1 MAVPETIQPL
11 VDKYTF
17 HRDAYIRGQ
26 EKYNEAQL
34 RQDFTDPF
42 FHALGW
48 DVNNNKGH
56 SEAYREV
63 MHGEPIRIRGTTF
76 FFDYTFRI
84 GGIRKFIVETKKPSV
99 RIKDDADSA
108 LQLRRYAWNAKLPL
122 SILTNFEEFA
132 IYDCTIKPE
141 HGDNAAKGRIE
152 YFAYN
157 EIPAKWEYLVS
168 IFSQESIL
176 KGSFD
181 KYAGSQKGR
190 KGTAT
195 VDDDILTEIESWRDA
210 LAKNI
215 AIRNPALSVDELNTV
230 VQRTIDRLL
239 FLRICED
246 RGIEEYTTLHKLL
259 EGEHVYVRLCEHFRQ
274 ADAKYNSGLFHF
286 EKEPDWN
293 EMPDTLSLSLTIDD
307 KVLKGILKRLYYPET
322 PYLFSVIPPEI
333 LGHVYEQFLGKVI
346 RLTDGHQAKVEYKP
360 EVKKAGGVFYT
371 PQYIVEYIVKHTVG
385 ELTMDKTP
393 RDVAKLRVLDP
404 ACGSGSFLIG
414 AYQFLLDWHRD
425 WYIENLVPVFIDK
438 KSVADPAVLALL
450 PEATPRG
457 KKHLAQA
464 ELPIYKAGTSGDTT
478 RTRSDWRLTT
488 IEKKRILL
496 NNIFGVDIDQQ
507 AVEVT
512 KLSLLLKVLEE
523 ENEENI
529 DKQLKLFAERALPSL
544 HQNIKCGNS
553 LIGTDILT
561 PEMPSDEVKRIN
573 PFDWSREFAPVMA
586 AGGFDAVIGNPP
598 YVRGINLKESQPVT
612 WSYCQSNYQS
622 SSSRDWDIYL
632 VFVEKGLGLINS
644 HGRLGYILPNKF
656 LNSQVGENLRE
667 IIANGH
673 YLESIIHFGAFQV
686 FKDATTYTCL
696 LFLKKSGSSTAEVFR
711 YKGDL
716 NGSGKNCALPD
727 NNSSIWSLS
736 NVSSEELSE
745 KTWNFFTSSMS
756 LQLKFNKL
764 PKLGEFVQI
773 YQGTGTRADKVY
785 IIENRGQTNTFIKIY
800 SNEKQTEFE
809 IENLLL
815 RPVLRGRDIDR
826 YAISKN
832 NILLLVPYE
841 LLNGRA
847 TLIDPKKFL
856 QIAPRTK
863 DYLNACKSRLE
874 EREDGRFKGE
884 FFYQYGRPQNMDRY
898 EVPVKIVLPDIAE
911 RGRCYLDTNGRWLV
925 DTTYGIVAKAGTNF
939 DLCYLLGI
947 LNSPLLTFYLKETG
961 TALRGGYF
969 RMKTAYLNPF
979 PIRTINFA
987 DPTDK
992 ARHDRMVALV
1002 TQMLELNKK
1011 LQDASL
1017 DHEKTLLSRQV
1028 EAADG
1033 AIDKLVYELYG
1044 LTEEEIAIVESGGGK

>member
-26 EKYNEAQL
+26 EKYNETQL

-63 MHGEPIRIRGTTF
+63 LHEEPIRIRGTTY

-132 IYDCTIKPE
+132 VYDCTIKPGN
-141 HGDNAAKGRIE
+141 GDNAAKGRIE
-152 YFAYN
+152 YFTYR
-157 EIPAKWEYLVS
+157 EIPEKWEYLVS
-168 IFSQESIL
+168 VFSQESIL

-181 KYAGSQKGR
+181 KYAGSHKGK

-210 LAKNI
+210 LAKNL
-215 AIRNPALSVDELNTV
+215 ALRNPALSVDELNTV
-230 VQRTIDRLL
+230 VQRTIDRII

-246 RGIEEYTTLHKLL
+246 RGIEEYATLHKLL
-259 EGEHVYVRLCEHFRQ
+259 EGEQVYARLCEHFRE

-286 EKEPDWN
+286 EKEPDWD

-307 KVLKGILKRLYYPET
+307 KVLKGIIKRLYYPET

-385 ELTMDKTP
+385 ELTKDKTP

-438 KSVADPAVLALL
+438 RSVTDPAVLALL
-450 PEATPRG
+450 PEAAPRG
-457 KKHLAQA
+457 KKKLSQVD
-464 ELPIYKAGTSGDTT
+464 LPIYKAGTSGDAT

-488 IEKKRILL
+488 VEKKRILL
-496 NNIFGVDIDQQ
+496 NNIFGVDIDTQ

-553 LIGTDILT
+553 LIGWDILT
-561 PEMPSDEVKRIN
+561 PEMPGEEVKRIN
-573 PFDWSREFAPVMA
+573 PFDWSKEFAPAMA

-598 YVRGINLKESQPVT
+598 YIQSREGRVDELSKEYFENRYSTVEYQINTYGL
-612 WSYCQSNYQS
+612 
-622 SSSRDWDIYL
+622 
-632 VFVEKGLGLINS
+632 FVEKGIKLLKINGLFGMI
-644 HGRLGYILPNKF
+644 IPNYW
-656 LNSQVGENLRE
+656 L
-667 IIANGH
+667 
-673 YLESIIHFGAFQV
+673 
-686 FKDATTYTCL
+686 
-696 LFLKKSGSSTAEVFR
+696 STK
-711 YKGDL
+711 YD
-716 NGSGKNCALPD
+716 
-727 NNSSIWSLS
+727 
-736 NVSSEELSE
+736 
-745 KTWNFFTSSMS
+745 
-756 LQLKFNKL
+756 NKL
-764 PKLGEFVQI
+764 RNFV
-773 YQGTGTRADKVY
+773 
-785 IIENRGQTNTFIKIY
+785 IIENNV
-800 SNEKQTEFE
+800 NEILNVYKVFE
-809 IENLLL
+809 NAT
-815 RPVLRGRDIDR
+815 VD
-826 YAISKN
+826 
-832 NILLLVPYE
+832 
-841 LLNGRA
+841 
-847 TLIDPKKFL
+847 TLIL
-856 QIAPRTK
+856 V
-863 DYLNACKSRLE
+863 LE
-874 EREDGRFKGE
+874 KA
-884 FFYQYGRPQNMDRY
+884 
-898 EVPVKIVLPDIAE
+898 VKIVFPKEVRICCINRMFKTINERLHAIINETFSFDTNYLITSSDQIISISFQNPLKLEGQDFLKNFFNFKFGMKPYEEGKGVPHQTKNMMKNKIFDAEKKLDDTYKPLLRARNIKRYYYKWENDWIKYGVNLAAPRNHDIFVGSRILVQRIVSKDRLDVTFIDEEYICNTDVISLLPKNIERPDI
-911 RGRCYLDTNGRWLV
+911 L
-925 DTTYGIVAKAGTNF
+925 F
-939 DLCYLLGI
+939 FLGI
-947 LNSPLLTFYLKETG
+947 LASNTCG
-961 TALRGGYF
+961 
-969 RMKTAYLNPF
+969 AYIKSKNVNLDRAAFPKINTNTLEEF
-979 PIRTINFA
+979 PIPKF
-987 DPTDK
+987 DPNNPADK
-992 ARHDRMVALV
+992 AHHDRMVALV

-1011 LQDASL
+1011 LQDATL

-1028 EAADG
+1028 EATDA
-1033 AIDKLVYELYG
+1033 AIDKLVYDLYG
-1044 LTEEEIAIVESGGGK
+1044 LTEEEIAIVEGSSH

>member
-1 MAVPETIQPL
+1 MSMAVPETIQPL

-84 GGIRKFIVETKKPSV
+84 GGVRKFIVETKKPSV
-99 RIKDDADSA
+99 RIKDDGDSA

-141 HGDNAAKGRIE
+141 HGDTAAKGRIE
-152 YFAYN
+152 YFTYN

-168 IFSQESIL
+168 VFSQDSIL

-181 KYAGSQKGR
+181 KYVGSQKGK

-215 AIRNPALSVDELNTV
+215 AIRNPTLSVDELNTV

-246 RGIEEYTTLHKLL
+246 RGIEEYATLHKLL
-259 EGEHVYVRLCEHFRQ
+259 EGEHVYTRLCKHFLQ

-286 EKEPDWN
+286 EKEVDWD
-293 EMPDTLSLSLTIDD
+293 EMPDTLSLSLAVDD
-307 KVLKGILKRLYYPET
+307 KVLKGIIKRLYYPET
-322 PYLFSVIPPEI
+322 PYLFSVIPPAI

-346 RLTDGHQAKVEYKP
+346 RLTPTHRAEVDYKP
-360 EVKKAGGVFYT
+360 AVKKAGGVFYT

-385 ELTMDKTP
+385 ELVKDKTP
-393 RDVAKLRVLDP
+393 RDVAKFHLLDP

-438 KSVADPAVLALL
+438 KSVTDPAVLALL
-450 PEATPRG
+450 PEAIPRG
-457 KKHLAQA
+457 KKKFAQI
-464 ELPIYKAGTSGDTT
+464 ELPIYKAGTSGDTA

-488 IEKKRILL
+488 VEKKRILL

-561 PEMPSDEVKRIN
+561 PEIPGEVVKRIN
-573 PFDWSREFAPVMA
+573 PFDWEREFADVMK

-598 YVRGINLKESQPVT
+598 YIRIQTMKEWAPQEVEFYKKKFVSA
-612 WSYCQSNYQS
+612 SKGNY
-622 SSSRDWDIYL
+622 DIYV
-632 VFVEKGLGLINS
+632 VFVEKGLLLLNKNGL
-644 HGRLGYILPNKF
+644 LGYILPHKF
-656 LNSQVGENLRE
+656 FNAQYGEPLRSVIAKGKHLKE
-667 IIANGH
+667 IV
-673 YLESIIHFGAFQV
+673 HFGDLQIFNN
-686 FKDATTYTCL
+686 ATTYTCL
-696 LFLKKSGSSTAEVFR
+696 LFLSRQSKNDFIFSKIEKIEIWKSLGESESQ
-711 YKGDL
+711 
-716 NGSGKNCALPD
+716 
-727 NNSSIWSLS
+727 SLS
-736 NVSSEELSE
+736 QDNISNENWNFVSGDFEKIFNKMKNQSKLLSE
-745 KTWNFFTSSMS
+745 LANIFVGTQTSADDIFVLERCKIKGKTITGYSVS
-756 LQLKFNKL
+756 L
-764 PKLGEFVQI
+764 
-773 YQGTGTRADKVY
+773 DKEVT
-785 IIENRGQTNTFIKIY
+785 IE
-800 SNEKQTEFE
+800 EE
-809 IENLLL
+809 I
-815 RPVLRGRDIDR
+815 
-826 YAISKN
+826 
-832 NILLLVPYE
+832 
-841 LLNGRA
+841 
-847 TLIDPKKFL
+847 TKKFL
-856 QIAPRTK
+856 RGKQIRG
-863 DYLNACKSRLE
+863 YLKPQTNARLICPYQINE
-874 EREDGRFKGE
+874 NDSHLLSTTELSNTFPLAFEYLKENQKQLAEREKGRFKNNWFAFGYPKSMTQFQKHKIIVPDYNNVASFTYDVDE
-884 FFYQYGRPQNMDRY
+884 HFFKTGYGVLTKSQ
-898 EVPVKIVLPDIAE
+898 EIVP
-911 RGRCYLDTNGRWLV
+911 
-925 DTTYGIVAKAGTNF
+925 F
-939 DLCYLLGI
+939 FLLGL
-947 LNSPLLTFYLKETG
+947 LNSKLLFWYLKQIG
-961 TALRGGYF
+961 ISLRGGYIRF
-969 RMKTAYLNPF
+969 WTQYLEQL
-979 PIRTINFA
+979 PIRTINFS
-987 DPTDK
+987 DPADK

-1002 TQMLELNKK
+1002 TQMLDLNKK
-1011 LQDASL
+1011 VQDATL
-1017 DHEKTLLSRQV
+1017 DHDKELLARQV
-1028 EAADG
+1028 EATDA

-1044 LTEEEIAIVESGGGK
+1044 LTEEEIAIVEGNAN

>member
-1 MAVPETIQPL
+1 MAVPDTILPL

-63 MHGEPIRIRGTTF
+63 LHGEPVRIRGTTK

-84 GGIRKFIVETKKPSV
+84 GGVRKFIVETKKPSV
-99 RIKDDADSA
+99 RIKDDAEAA

-122 SILTNFEEFA
+122 SILTNFEEWA

-152 YFAYN
+152 YFTHK
-157 EIPAKWEYLVS
+157 EIPEKWGYLVS
-168 IFSQESIL
+168 VFSQECIL

-181 KYAGSQKGR
+181 KYAASQKGK

-195 VDDDILTEIESWRDA
+195 VDDDILSEIETWRDA

-215 AIRNPALSVDELNTV
+215 AIRNDKLSVGELNTV

-259 EGEHVYVRLCEHFRQ
+259 EGENVYARLCELFRL
-274 ADAKYNSGLFHF
+274 ADAKYNSGIFHF
-286 EKEPDWN
+286 EKEPDWD
-293 EMPDTLSLSLTIDD
+293 EMPDTLSLSLAIDD
-307 KVLKGILKRLYYPET
+307 KVLKGIIKRLYYPET
-322 PYLFSVIPPEI
+322 PYLFSLIPPAI

-385 ELTMDKTP
+385 ELLKDKTP
-393 RDVAKLRVLDP
+393 REWSKLRILDP

-414 AYQFLLDWHRD
+414 AYQFLLDRHRD

-438 KSVADPAVLALL
+438 KSVTDPAVLALL

-457 KKHLAQA
+457 KKKLAA
-464 ELPIYKAGTSGDTT
+464 VELPVYKAGTSGDAT

-488 IEKKRILL
+488 AEKKRILL

-529 DKQLKLFAERALPSL
+529 EKQIKLFAERALPSL
-544 HQNIKCGNS
+544 HENIKCGNS

-561 PEMPSDEVKRIN
+561 LEMPADEVKRIN
-573 PFDWSREFAPVMA
+573 PFDWDREFPDVMK

-598 YVRGINLKESQPVT
+598 YVRQELLKEQKKYFETHYAVYHGT
-612 WSYCQSNYQS
+612 ADLYTY
-622 SSSRDWDIYL
+622 
-632 VFVEKGLGLINS
+632 FFEKGISLLRPKGLFSFIVA
-644 HGRLGYILPNKF
+644 NKWMRA
-656 LNSQVGENLRE
+656 NYGKPLRKYLLTKQIEE
-667 IIANGH
+667 IID
-673 YLESIIHFGAFQV
+673 FGDLPV
-686 FKDATTYTCL
+686 FTTATTYPCIIRVSQEKAYREFYALKVDALDFPSLDDYVKEHWHPIDSKSLNEDGWTL
-696 LFLKKSGSSTAEVFR
+696 GEEGTENILKKLQKTGQLLKDYVKGEIFYGIKTGLNKAFIIDELTKSKLIKEDPKSAEIIKQFLLGKDIKR
-711 YKGDL
+711 YDVPNCRGKYLIFTRHGIEIKQYPAIL
-716 NGSGKNCALPD
+716 NHLKQFKT
-727 NNSSIWSLS
+727 
-736 NVSSEELSE
+736 EL
-745 KTWNFFTSSMS
+745 MPR
-756 LQLKFNKL
+756 
-764 PKLGEFVQI
+764 PKDWAGGNWEGRKPGAYEWYEVQDTI
-773 YQGTGTRADKVY
+773 DYFA
-785 IIENRGQTNTFIKIY
+785 
-800 SNEKQTEFE
+800 EFE
-809 IENLLL
+809 
-815 RPVLRGRDIDR
+815 
-826 YAISKN
+826 K
-832 NILLLVPYE
+832 
-841 LLNGRA
+841 
-847 TLIDPKKFL
+847 PKIIYPD
-856 QIAPRTK
+856 IAPRGYFTF
-863 DYLNACKSRLE
+863 DQN
-874 EREDGRFKGE
+874 GE
-884 FFYQYGRPQNMDRY
+884 FYCANTVYF
-898 EVPVKIVLPDIAE
+898 IVNDQ
-911 RGRCYLDTNGRWLV
+911 
-925 DTTYGIVAKAGTNF
+925 K
-939 DLCYLLGI
+939 YLLGL
-947 LNSPLLTFYLKETG
+947 LNSRLITFYYSKKS
-961 TALRGGYF
+961 ALIRGGYLRF
-969 RMKTAYLNPF
+969 FTQDIEQL
-979 PIRTINFA
+979 PIRTINFS
-987 DPTDK
+987 DPVDK

-1002 TQMLELNKK
+1002 TQMLDLNKR
-1011 LQDASL
+1011 LQDTTL
-1017 DHEKTLLSRQV
+1017 EHEKTLLSRQV
-1028 EAADG
+1028 EATDA

-1044 LTEEEIAIVESGGGK
+1044 LMEEEIGIVEGN